1 MFLGCILVGG
11 LGFRV
16 WCLEIVAMATS
27 SAVVAKVGGLAGAIA
42 SASYVLARNPASADK
57 TLDPGSFFSGASS
70 AAATVPAVPTTPL
83 KEQEKPRNDA
93 PRTSAVGFDPE
104 ALERGAKALREINA
118 SNHAKKVIP
127 PVHQ

>member
-1 MFLGCILVGG
+1 
-11 LGFRV
+11 
-16 WCLEIVAMATS
+16 MAS
-27 SAVVAKVGGLAGAIA
+27 GAAVAKVGSIAGAIA

-57 TLDPGSFFSGASS
+57 TLDPGSFFSGSSS
-70 AAATVPAVPTTPL
+70 AAPAPAAPAPL

-118 SNHAKKVIP
+118 SNHAKKVIAIRGLIP
-127 PVHQ
+127 YLWFFPFLGVEL